1 MSTKRSIRMWLLAD
15 AAALLATA
23 GCDRM
28 RRKSPEES
36 AREQLVGQWQDA
48 NSQMKLE
55 FLPDGAARG
64 RLNVEFNTLLPVALG
79 GAARTLPATLIGAV
93 EFSARYRFSEAAH
106 PEVYLP
112 VECGGRPLNL
122 LLVGGKLAGGELALE
137 TRHFRMPPA
146 KLGKRAAELKTYGA
160 ADLEKGGYHVP
171 DLSGM
176 SGIMVGDN
184 VFMAMGSMSAGAMKI
199 AQGYTI
205 QDVPKSIELPVT
217 FEHEATGGRML
228 LTSPKPPSFL
238 ALVYTNKGF
247 RLLTSYDSKSVA
259 YRLSEG
265 AAAAIAP
272 HALGGVYQGHVEG
285 KPTGSLTFSP
295 RFVSFT
301 NPKE

>member
-1 MSTKRSIRMWLLAD
+1 MSTKRSMRTWLLAD
-15 AAALLATA
+15 SAALLATA
-23 GCDRM
+23 GCDLV

-48 NSQMKLE
+48 NSQMKVE
-55 FLPDGAARG
+55 FLPDGTARG
-64 RLNVEFNTLLPVALG
+64 RLNVEVSTLLPVALG
-79 GAARTLPATLIGAV
+79 GAARTVPATLIGALD
-93 EFSARYRFSEAAH
+93 FNARYRFRDAVH
-106 PEVYLP
+106 PEIYSP
-112 VECGGRPLNL
+112 VECGGKPLDL
-122 LLVGGKLAGGELALE
+122 PLVWCKLAGGELALE
-137 TRHFRMPPA
+137 TRHFSMAPA
-146 KLGKRAAELKTYGA
+146 KLGKRAAELKPYGA
-160 ADLEKGGYHVP
+160 ADLEKGGFRVV

-184 VFMAMGSMSAGAMKI
+184 VFMALGSMSAGAMKI

-238 ALVYTNKGF
+238 ALVYTDRGF
-247 RLLTSYDSKSVA
+247 RMVTSYESQTVA

-265 AAAAIAP
+265 TPGATSP
-272 HALGGVYQGHVEG
+272 YTLGAVYKDQLEG
-285 KPTGSLTFSP
+285 KPTGSLSFTP

-301 NPKE
+301 NPKG